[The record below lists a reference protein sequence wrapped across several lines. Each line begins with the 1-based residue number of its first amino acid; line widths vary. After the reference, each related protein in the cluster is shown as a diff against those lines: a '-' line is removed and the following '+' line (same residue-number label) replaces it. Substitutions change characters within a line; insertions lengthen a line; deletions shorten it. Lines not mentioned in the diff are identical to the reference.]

1 MLRKTIS
8 NISNLIRQIV
18 QSLPPASDFQ
28 MLSASVPPAL
38 AAFPSTRDSRYCLH
52 CQPPVS
58 ATSAL
63 LQSCMAHEHAS
74 GKKERVRHC
83 PSELLSIGLVRPSD
97 PRPPLFM
104 TSNGA
109 APPPACPFPD
119 RPAAARNRPTATA
132 PAPAS
137 AARHAR
143 PRHHAFPPATATS
156 SVTTAAATAAA
167 PPSLASLRPFSDN
180 DPAAAAPAS
189 SSLSRDADLSPL
201 SWRTC
206 FDDAIDLAL
215 PDRGPGAW
223 RVYSA
228 GITLNNADQSSQV
241 SATAGADPNIANNVP
256 PPTIVVLLHGAG
268 HCALVWGIVATH
280 LKPLVP
286 IIAFDARGHGTTT
299 TTPPS
304 INAEDPA
311 ADTRLDVD
319 TQVDDARA
327 LLRTLF
333 DRLWP
338 ASSKTGRFPGV
349 VLCGHSMGGAIAAKL
364 AKTYTNPELYN
375 KKGNNDESKGSSQ
388 KDTSCKD
395 NSNDNDKAEDVAERV
410 RVRGLIVVDVVEG
423 TAMAALPTMPSVLAG
438 RTRSFSTL
446 QRAIRYVVKSGLVRN
461 PESARLSVPAQ
472 LRFDH
477 GRRCWVWRTNLE
489 RTQPFW
495 HGWFNGLSET
505 FVSAAVPKLLIL
517 ANVNRLDKPLMI
529 AQMQGK
535 FQNIVITAA
544 GHAIHEDQPEQT
556 AAAIE
561 DFLDRNMLVD
571 EIDDEDGDLFMM
583 DESADQQ
590 KSFPIFQQRS
600 PVQPHR

>member
-1 MLRKTIS
+1 M
-8 NISNLIRQIV
+8 
-18 QSLPPASDFQ
+18 
-28 MLSASVPPAL
+28 
-38 AAFPSTRDSRYCLH
+38 
-52 CQPPVS
+52 
-58 ATSAL
+58 
-63 LQSCMAHEHAS
+63 
-74 GKKERVRHC
+74 
-83 PSELLSIGLVRPSD
+83 
-97 PRPPLFM
+97 
-104 TSNGA
+104 SNGA
-109 APPPACPFPD
+109 VPPPARPFPD
-119 RPAAARNRPTATA
+119 RPAAARNRPTAA
-132 PAPAS
+132 AS
-137 AARHAR
+137 APVPAARPRHAR
-143 PRHHAFPPATATS
+143 PRHHPFSTATATS
-156 SVTTAAATAAA
+156 SAIAASATTVA

-180 DPAAAAPAS
+180 DPAAATPAS
-189 SSLSRDADLSPL
+189 SSLSRDVDLSPL
-201 SWRTC
+201 PWRTC

-215 PDRGPGAW
+215 PDRGPGTW

-228 GITLNNADQSSQV
+228 GITLNNANG
-241 SATAGADPNIANNVP
+241 GASPNGANNVP
-256 PPTIVVLLHGAG
+256 PPTVVVLLHGAG

-280 LKPLVP
+280 LKPFVP
-286 IIAFDARGHGTTT
+286 VIAFDARGHGTTT

-304 INAEDPA
+304 IDAEDPA

-338 ASSKTGRFPGV
+338 ASSSKSGHVPGV

-364 AKTYTNPELYN
+364 AKTYTKPESSAKN
-375 KKGNNDESKGSSQ
+375 ANNNDSKADSE
-388 KDTSCKD
+388 DTTCKD
-395 NSNDNDKAEDVAERV
+395 NGKDSEKAEDVAERV

-423 TAMAALPTMPSVLAG
+423 TALAALPTMPAVLAG
-438 RTRSFSTL
+438 RTRSFPTL

-461 PESARLSVPAQ
+461 LESARVSVPAQ

-544 GHAIHEDQPEQT
+544 GHAIHEDQPGQT

-571 EIDDEDGDLFMM
+571 CPADESDDEDGDLFMM
-583 DESADQQ
+583 DESADRQ
-590 KSFPIFQQRS
+590 KSFPTVFQQRS
-600 PVQPHR
+600 PMQPHP